1 VVRAAAGAALLAL
14 AAAALALFPTPARAH
29 ATLQDSH
36 PGRGAQVQRA
46 PERVTLRFDEP
57 VEIAFGSVRVFDAAG
72 ERVDR
77 GPAEHPGGRGEEVAV
92 ALRDGL
98 GDGVY
103 TATYRVVSA
112 DSHPVAGGFVFSVG
126 AGGPAPR
133 LGVDDLIEEGS
144 AGPVTETAFGVV
156 RASSYLAIA
165 LAVGGLAFALAVWRP
180 ALREAAGGGQSR
192 REAAGAG
199 PAPGWRAAG
208 IAFATRSRR
217 LVLAAAAA
225 GALAAALGIVLQ
237 GATAAGG
244 TFWSALDPAVIEEVL
259 GTRFGTVWGLRLLA
273 FLGLAA
279 LVAGPALRPARP
291 TLRPAL
297 PAPARAVAL
306 GALALFIC
314 ATPALAGHAST
325 IDPALLIPANAL
337 HVGAMAVWVGGVA
350 TLLLA
355 LPAATRLLEPADRTA
370 LLGAAVVRFST
381 LAVLAV
387 AALVAS
393 GVLQAIVEL
402 HSFADLWESAFGRAI
417 LVKSGLVVALIAL
430 GAWNRTRARTRLA
443 RQAAAGESPGRTGLL
458 LRRALRA
465 EVALMAAV
473 LAATAALASY
483 APPSTASGPFS
494 ATADLGPAR
503 LDLTVDPARAGANE
517 LHLYLFSRSD
527 GTQFDRVKELT
538 VSARLPERR
547 IGPLDLSVH
556 KAGPG
561 HWLVRRADVAPAGEW
576 RLDVSARVSEFDA
589 YTARVEVSI
598 R

>member
-1 VVRAAAGAALLAL
+1 
-14 AAAALALFPTPARAH
+14 
-29 ATLQDSH
+29 
-36 PGRGAQVQRA
+36 
-46 PERVTLRFDEP
+46 
-57 VEIAFGSVRVFDAAG
+57 
-72 ERVDR
+72 
-77 GPAEHPGGRGEEVAV
+77 
-92 ALRDGL
+92 
-98 GDGVY
+98 
-103 TATYRVVSA
+103 
-112 DSHPVAGGFVFSVG
+112 VG

-133 LGVDDLIEEGS
+133 LGVDELIEESS
-144 AGPVTETAFGVV
+144 AGPVTEAAFGVV
-156 RASSYLAIA
+156 RASSYLATA
-165 LAVGGLAFALAVWRP
+165 LAVGGLAFALAVLGP
-180 ALREAAGGGQSR
+180 ALREAAGAEPGR
-192 REAAGAG
+192 REAGL
-199 PAPGWRAAG
+199 
-208 IAFATRSRR
+208 AFAARSRK

-259 GTRFGTVWGLRLLA
+259 GTRFGTIWGLRLLA

-279 LVAGPALRPARP
+279 LVALPALRS
-291 TLRPAL
+291 AL
-297 PAPARAVAL
+297 PPLRSALPRLPRAAAL
-306 GALALFIC
+306 AALALFIC
-314 ATPALAGHAST
+314 VTPALAGHAST
-325 IDPALLIPANAL
+325 IDPAVLIPANAL

-350 TLLLA
+350 TLLLV
-355 LPAATRLLEPADRTA
+355 LPAATRLLQPGDRTA
-370 LLGAAVVRFST
+370 LLAAVVARFST

-402 HSFADLWESAFGRAI
+402 HSFPDLWQSAFGRAI
-417 LVKSGLVVALIAL
+417 LVKAGLVLVLIAI
-430 GAWNRTRARTRLA
+430 GAWNRTRARTRLI
-443 RQAAAGESPGRTGLL
+443 RQAAAGQSPGQTGLL

-483 APPSTASGPFS
+483 APPSAASGPFS

-503 LDLTVDPARAGANE
+503 VDLTVDPARAGANE

-527 GTQFDRVKELT
+527 GTPFDRVRELT
-538 VSARLPERR
+538 VSARLTQRR
-547 IGPLDLSVH
+547 IGPLDLRVH

-561 HWLVRRADVAPAGEW
+561 HWLVRRADIAPAGEW

-589 YTARVEVSI
+589 HTARVEVAI